1 MPQLHGMYLLNKS
14 LGIGRMQE
22 NSSTFQI
29 PWIPPNMTDLWA
41 KINGNVDTFTATEK
55 STLAV

>member
-1 MPQLHGMYLLNKS
+1 
-14 LGIGRMQE
+14 MQE

-41 KINGNVDTFTATEK
+41 KINGNVDAFTATEK
-55 STLAV
+55 HISCVKAGGIF